1 MELIRVYFSL
11 FHHGPNLFL
20 LTLVLPVHKT
30 LLFDIVLFYVDN
42 SLYEYKFPNL
52 RRTSI
57 LEAEISI

>member
-11 FHHGPNLFL
+11 FHHWPSLFL
-20 LTLVLPVHKT
+20 LPLVLPVHKT
-30 LLFDIVLFYVDN
+30 LLFDIGLFYVDN
-42 SLYEYKFPNL
+42 SLYKFPYL